1 MGMVRGRTGYWVVD
15 HGLAT
20 AGFVLLVAGLTVAPR
35 ALTGA
40 WLALGLSLC
49 RWLAEADGVAW
60 PLRLGRRAIETVGCW
75 EAPLAFT
82 IRHRG
87 ETLLFARAED
97 PVSGGWSDAY
107 TVYAGAATGGALPVS
122 ASAWTRRGVAPVASL
137 AFERHERVCYVH
149 CRSLERAVAPA
160 RG

>member
-1 MGMVRGRTGYWVVD
+1 MVRGRTGYWVVD
-15 HGLAT
+15 HGLAA
-20 AGFVLLVAGLTVAPR
+20 AGFALLVAGVTIAPL

-49 RWLAEADGVAW
+49 RSLAEADGVPW
-60 PLRLGRRAIETVGCW
+60 PLRLGRRAVETVGCW

-97 PVSGGWSDAY
+97 PVRGGWSDAY
-107 TVYAGAATGGALPVS
+107 TVYAGAGTAGPLPVS
-122 ASAWTRRGVAPVASL
+122 ASAWTRRGLAPVASL
-137 AFERHERVCYVH
+137 AFERHERVCYVQR
-149 CRSLERAVAPA
+149 RSLERAVAQA
-160 RG
+160 QG

>member
-1 MGMVRGRTGYWVVD
+1 MGMGRPGFWVVD
-15 HGLAT
+15 HGLAA
-20 AGFVLLVAGLTVAPR
+20 AGFVLLVAGLTVAPL

-49 RWLAEADGVAW
+49 RWLAEADGVPW
-60 PLRLGRRAIETVGCW
+60 PLRLGRRAVETIGCW

-97 PVSGGWSDAY
+97 PEAGGWSDTY
-107 TVYAGAATGGALPVS
+107 SVYAGDGRAALPVS
-122 ASAWTRRGVAPVASL
+122 SLAWTRRGRAPVASL
-137 AFERHERVCYVH
+137 AFERHERVCYVD
-149 CRSLERAVAPA
+149 RRALERAVARA